1 MKVVDEGPML
11 WRAVAEPVPQE
22 LVDPTSF
29 VGAEASPQPAGTAH
43 ISWEAGQGEAAD
55 VVRCPRLDHQPRHVC

>member
-11 WRAVAEPVPQE
+11 RRAEAVAEPVPQE

-43 ISWEAGQGEAAD
+43 TS
-55 VVRCPRLDHQPRHVC
+55 